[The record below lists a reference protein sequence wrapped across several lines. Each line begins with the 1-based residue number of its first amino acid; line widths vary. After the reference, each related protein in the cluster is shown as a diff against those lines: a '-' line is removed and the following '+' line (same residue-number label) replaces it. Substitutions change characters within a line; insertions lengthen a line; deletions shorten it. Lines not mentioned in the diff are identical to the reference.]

1 MNLFLSILI
10 VVCIYL
16 MVVLIFVKWNNE
28 KN

>member
-16 MVVLIFVKWNNE
+16 MVVLILVKWNNE
-28 KN
+28 EN